1 MNPAPRA
8 HRLRAFVSST
18 FVDLQKHRAAVI
30 EQLRKA
36 GIFVDPMEDWTA
48 DGDEPKEF
56 SAARVEG
63 CDLCVLLV
71 AFRRGH
77 VPDGETLSI
86 TQIEYQ
92 RACQLGIDLLPFVL
106 DEDAAWPRKFD
117 QLDKDPQIR
126 VWRDE
131 LMARHGVGFF
141 GTDPASIPF
150 SSALSRWLD
159 KLRMAGAA
167 TPVDQAAYLRK
178 LYAQNRWIDIRGLQV
193 GTGRVYR
200 FPIRQLFIPLTVL
213 GGAARDELAKKAPR
227 DQLDPATS
235 EGVASE
241 PDPSLYGLQRNVQ
254 LSSLLGQRLLLI
266 VGDPG
271 MGKTTFLRRIVAEL
285 CEAFLGTAVAVDE
298 AADGEI
304 QQIVEIADQPEPAAP
319 WWDTDQPPL
328 PVLIR
333 FAELHEHIQGARG
346 LVGAP
351 TVAGRAAWLPHFLAA
366 AWSEACSGADE
377 AFFRN
382 VLQQGQAIVLLDGL
396 DEAASDADRQRL
408 VALLEH
414 AVTTYDRCPFVVTS
428 RPAAVQ
434 GRTLPAGFRTADIAP
449 LEPEAVQVFLRRWCA
464 AVYPD
469 DRDQAE
475 KHLGELLDAVRLR
488 DEIRRM
494 ARNPVMLTAL
504 AVVHWNEKRLP
515 EQRADLYES
524 ILTWLSRSREL
535 RAGRPK
541 PDTCIGLL
549 QNLALAMHDHP
560 DGRQVQ
566 VRRRWAAE
574 CIADG
579 FRDEPDRTARIAA
592 AESFLADEELDSGI
606 VVARGDDLRFWHLTF
621 QEYLAARALAACTD
635 QQRRERLLA
644 TDKRFRPEWRETF
657 LLLAGVLHRHGME
670 RVDDMLRVVLDQIP
684 ADAPLADRARCA
696 GLLGA
701 AVRDLSP
708 VKYRPNDAR
717 YERLLEQVLGIF
729 DAQQSRSV
737 PIQDAIAAADALGQA
752 GDPRF
757 ARHDD
762 PNLWVTIPA
771 GKFHMGSQKTDEN
784 APNHDPQADADESPV
799 REVYLDAFR
808 IARYPVTVDQYRL
821 FVENDGYTEA
831 SYWDAGGFEAIQ
843 RAGRLERATAASQLA
858 RHRGQL
864 VRGDGLLPLD
874 RTPAA
879 ERSPMG
885 ARRPRHRRP
894 LVSLGQPARR
904 REPAEL
910 CG

>member
-56 SAARVEG
+56 STARVEG

-86 TQIEYQ
+86 TQMEHQ
-92 RACQLGIDLLPFVL
+92 RACQQGIDILPFVL

-126 VWRDE
+126 VWRAE

-150 SSALSRWLD
+150 SGALARWLD

-227 DQLDPATS
+227 DQQDPATS

-241 PDPSLYGLQRNVQ
+241 VDPSLHGLERNVQ

-298 AADGEI
+298 AADGET
-304 QQIVEIADQPEPAAP
+304 QQIVEIADQPAPAAP

-366 AWSEACSGADE
+366 TWSDACSGADE

-469 DRDQAE
+469 NRDQAE
-475 KHLGELLDAVRLR
+475 KHLVELLDAVRLR

-524 ILTWLSRSREL
+524 IVTWLSRSREL

-541 PDTCIGLL
+541 PETCIGLL

-579 FRDEPDRTARIAA
+579 FRDEPDRTTRIAA

-621 QEYLAARALAACTD
+621 QEYLAARALAGCND

-657 LLLAGVLHRHGME
+657 LLLAGVLHRYAME
-670 RVDDMLRVVLDQIP
+670 RVDEMLRVVLDQIP

-717 YERLLEQVLGIF
+717 YEHLLEQVLGIF

-752 GDPRF
+752 SDPRF

-771 GKFHMGSQKTDEN
+771 GKFRMGSQKTDEN
-784 APNHDPQADADESPV
+784 APNYDPQAEADESPV

-821 FVENDGYTEA
+821 FVENDGYSRPATGMRAA
-831 SYWDAGGFEAIQ
+831 SGNSASLTVGASNCSIPI
-843 RAGRLERATAASQLA
+843 GRSPGSVGTKRWPTAAGPDTGCRPKPNGSEL
-858 RHRGQL
+858 
-864 VRGDGLLPLD
+864 
-874 RTPAA
+874 PAA
-879 ERSPMG
+879 PTAVGFPGATSPPTRTG
-885 ARRPRHRRP
+885 
-894 LVSLGQPARR
+894 
-904 REPAEL
+904 
-910 CG
+910 